1 MQEIVEVAQTLF
13 AALVFPG
20 LLFILIAAW
29 FTQWFYRKI
38 YARMQN
44 RVGPRYVGPF
54 GLLQPIADFLKLL
67 FKEDIVTVVAKEKE
81 PILLLSLGVGAVI
94 ALTTMLPL
102 SPFPLYGDNDIILAV
117 YLSFWPPAVI
127 ALLGFMTPNPFSAV
141 GTSRFMTFMV
151 ACEPMWLISLLVPVV
166 LASRSGVSPT
176 YSLYATSTS
185 IWGLWSS
192 PIAFITL
199 ILGLFS
205 AIIILQCK
213 LMLKPFD
220 IPEAETEIV
229 AGPFTEYSG
238 PKLAYILLLHDTELV
253 VYTLLLVFLFLGGPA
268 PFSLLSIPG
277 IILLVAKYVAIV
289 FILTWIK
296 ASTAR
301 FRIEQALAV
310 LLRYAVPLGV
320 IAIILATFTPLSLLA
335 P

>member
-1 MQEIVEVAQTLF
+1 MQELVEIARTLF
-13 AALVFPG
+13 AALIFPG
-20 LLFILIAAW
+20 LLFVFIVAW
-29 FTQWFYRKI
+29 FTQWFYRKL

-54 GLLQPIADFLKLL
+54 GLLQPLADFLKLL
-67 FKEDIVTVVAKEKE
+67 FKEDIVTIVAKEKE
-81 PILLLSLGVGAVI
+81 PILLLSLGVSAVI

-102 SPFPLYGDNDIILAV
+102 SPFPLYGDNDIILAI

-151 ACEPMWLISLLVPVV
+151 ACEPMWLVSLLVPVILV
-166 LASRSGVSPT
+166 TRSGVSPI
-176 YSLYATSTS
+176 YSLYSTSTN
-185 IWGLWSS
+185 IWGLWNN
-192 PIAFITL
+192 PITFITL
-199 ILGLFS
+199 ALGLFS
-205 AIIILQCK
+205 AILTLQCK

-238 PKLAYILLLHDTELV
+238 PKLAYIILLHDVELV
-253 VYTLLLVFLFLGGPA
+253 VYALLLVFLFLGGPA
-268 PFSLLSIPG
+268 PFPLQSIPG
-277 IILLVAKYVAIV
+277 IILLVAKYIAIV

-301 FRIEQALAV
+301 FRIEQALTV
-310 LLRYAVPLGV
+310 LLKYAVPLGI
-320 IAIILATFTPLSLLA
+320 IAIILATFTPLALFA

>member
-1 MQEIVEVAQTLF
+1 MQEIFEIAKTLV

-20 LLFILIAAW
+20 LLFVFVVAW
-29 FTQWFYRKI
+29 LTQWFYRKI

-67 FKEDIVTVVAKEKE
+67 FKEDIVTIVSKEKE

-102 SPFPLYGDNDIILAV
+102 SPFPLYGDNDIILAI

-166 LASRSGVSPT
+166 LATRSGASPI
-176 YSLYATSTS
+176 YSLYATSIN
-185 IWGLWSS
+185 IWSLWSN
-192 PIAFITL
+192 PIAFIAL
-199 ILGLFS
+199 ALALFS
-205 AIIILQCK
+205 SILILQCK

-253 VYTLLLVFLFLGGPA
+253 VYSLLLVFLFLGGPA
-268 PFSLLSIPG
+268 PFPLLSIPG
-277 IILLVAKYVAIV
+277 ILLLIVKYVAIV
-289 FILTWIK
+289 FVLTWIK

-301 FRIEQALAV
+301 FRIEQALTV
-310 LLRYAVPLGV
+310 LLKYAVPLGV
-320 IAIILATFTPLSLLA
+320 IAIILATFTPIQLLV